1 MNNTNTL
8 AIVAVLMAAT
18 LVVGTFA
25 TVATTTQSAL
35 AYTKKPLQDDN
46 KKTRNNNGSGNGNG
60 NTVTTEECK
69 NRGSA
74 SGFDTALDQE
84 CENLICTHP
93 GNNATCVQEGAV
105 TSPTS
110 TTGQPPTPEPITTT
124 LRIIKKVVCLP
135 TDPNCSLSGCSIFLA
150 ASIPPNPPNI
160 QIFPC
165 QSALGN
171 GVVFTLQP
179 GDNFNVPEGFT
190 VPPFFDVIRS
200 DDCEGTIAAGQ
211 HLTCTITNTE
221 TSATR

>member
-1 MNNTNTL
+1 MNNTTTTRTKRNL
-8 AIVAVLMAAT
+8 AIVAIFMAAT
-18 LVVGTFA
+18 LVVGIGTF
-25 TVATTTQSAL
+25 TTTTAQSAY
-35 AYTKKPLQDDN
+35 AYQKKGGGGD
-46 KKTRNNNGSGNGNG
+46 SGKGNDNG
-60 NTVTTEECK
+60 NTVTIEECK
-69 NRGSA
+69 NKGSA

-160 QIFPC
+160 QIFTC

-179 GDNFNVPEGFT
+179 G
-190 VPPFFDVIRS
+190 
-200 DDCEGTIAAGQ
+200 
-211 HLTCTITNTE
+211 
-221 TSATR
+221 

>member
-1 MNNTNTL
+1 MNNATSL
-8 AIVAVLMAAT
+8 AIAAILMAAT
-18 LVVGTFA
+18 LIVGATFS
-25 TVATTTQSAL
+25 ATTAQSAF
-35 AYTKKPLQDDN
+35 AYQKKKVGGTQDG
-46 KKTRNNNGSGNGNG
+46 GSKNG
-60 NTVTTEECK
+60 NTVTIEECK

-93 GNNATCVQEGAV
+93 GDNATCTQEGVRSA
-105 TSPTS
+105 PTS
-110 TTGQPPTPEPITTT
+110 TPTPTPTPEPITTT
-124 LRIIKKVVCLP
+124 LRIIKRVVCLP

-160 QIFPC
+160 QIFTC

-211 HLTCTITNTE
+211 HLTCIITNTE